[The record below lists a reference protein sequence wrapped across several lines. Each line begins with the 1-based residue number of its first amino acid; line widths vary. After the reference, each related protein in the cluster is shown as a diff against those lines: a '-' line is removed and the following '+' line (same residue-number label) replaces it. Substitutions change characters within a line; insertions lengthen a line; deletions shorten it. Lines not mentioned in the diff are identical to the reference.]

1 MAPKKFNPARDIPDL
16 SDKVYSIP
24 FASKVFFLTNHF
36 AKIIIVT
43 GGNIGIGYETVKA
56 LLLKNATVYLAARSP
71 AKGNA
76 AITELETETK
86 KRAKLLELDL
96 ADLKSVRRAAEAF
109 LARESRLD
117 ILFNNGGVMSPPVD
131 QLTAQGY
138 DLQFGTN
145 TLGHFF
151 LTELLLPALTESHA
165 HFSAPA
171 RIIHTSSTGHILTPK
186 RDIFFDA
193 VKGGP
198 ARDALAKKWDGI
210 WYVFF
215 AALPKSRLPSILAHA
230 SRRKFY
236 GASKLGNIIVSDY
249 YAQNH
254 SDILVSCSLHPG
266 LIRSGLQRHGNRIF
280 KFLTGLAFS
289 PTHVGAYNQL
299 WAATTASAQ
308 EVNGKYFLP
317 VGVAKPPGGIT
328 GDKELAADVIAYLKE
343 AVKEF

>member
-16 SDKVYSIP
+16 SD
-24 FASKVFFLTNHF
+24 
-36 AKIIIVT
+36 KIIIVT

-56 LLLKNATVYLAARSP
+56 LLKNATVYLAARSP

-76 AITELETETK
+76 AIAELETETK

-215 AALPKSRLPSILAHA
+215 LPKSRLPSILAHA

-280 KFLTGLAFS
+280 RFLTGLAFS

-317 VGVAKPPGGIT
+317 VGVAKPPGGST

>member
-16 SDKVYSIP
+16 SG
-24 FASKVFFLTNHF
+24 
-36 AKIIIVT
+36 KIIIVT
-43 GGNIGIGYETVKA
+43 GGNSGIGYETVKA

-71 AKGNA
+71 AKGKA
-76 AITELETETK
+76 AIAELESETK
-86 KRAKLLELDL
+86 KRAEFLELDL

-117 ILFNNGGVMSPPVD
+117 ILFNNGGVMIPPMD

-151 LTELLLPALTESHA
+151 LTELLLPALSESHA
-165 HFSAPA
+165 HFSVPA
-171 RIIHTSSTGHILTPK
+171 RIIHTSSTGHTAAPK
-186 RDIFFDA
+186 REIFFDA

-198 ARDALAKKWDGI
+198 ARDALAKKWGTLTGP
-210 WYVFF
+210 W
-215 AALPKSRLPSILAHA
+215 
-230 SRRKFY
+230 KFY
-236 GASKLGNIIVSDY
+236 GVSKLGNIIVSDY

-266 LIRSGLQRHGNRIF
+266 LIRTGIQRHGNGIF

-317 VGVAKPPGGIT
+317 VGVATPPGGMT
-328 GDKELAADVIAYLKE
+328 GDKELAAEVIAYLKE